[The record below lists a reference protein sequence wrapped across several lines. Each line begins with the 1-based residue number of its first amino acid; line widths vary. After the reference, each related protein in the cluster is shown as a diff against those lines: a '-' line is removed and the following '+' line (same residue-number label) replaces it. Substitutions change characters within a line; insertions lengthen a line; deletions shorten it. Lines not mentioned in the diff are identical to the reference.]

1 MNSRHIR
8 RLTNHKR
15 NPGRGLAVLRLGLLL
30 VAASLLALVVM
41 LALTAGTIYTV
52 YASYVQ
58 ELPSAEEIR
67 ERSVQGSETTR
78 IYDRTGEH
86 ILYEIVPPEGG
97 RRTWVTLEEI
107 PEHLRDATV
116 AMEDKNFYDETLYTN
131 FYGINV
137 EGVGRAIFGEL
148 SGDDRGG
155 GSSIPQQLVKLMVFE
170 TFEERAE
177 RSYLR
182 KLQEWILTIELTRRY
197 PGIEGREQILEAY
210 LNNIFYGHFAVGVEA
225 AAQTYFG
232 KPVQELTLA
241 ECAMLVPLGQAP
253 ALNPISAPEEAKR
266 RQETVLDTMFLRGYI
281 SSEEAYEAKQQ
292 PIVVQPPVHQM
303 LAPHWVLYVRSQL
316 EQRFGAEAVYGGGL
330 QVITTLDLDI
340 QREAERIAREHIAEI
355 RESSDAGN
363 AAIVVI
369 DAKTAQIV
377 AMVGSL
383 DYNDES
389 IDGNINMALSPRQPG
404 SSFKPFT
411 YATAFAQ
418 GYTPATMVMDVR
430 TSFPDPPNP
439 PYVPENFTRRY
450 KGPIL
455 LREALA
461 SSYNI
466 PAVAM
471 MHKVGAMN
479 VVDLAHAMGIET
491 LGAANY
497 GLALTLGGGD
507 VRLVDMVYAYSVFA
521 NGGAMLGEPKSAER
535 FRAGYRQ
542 LDPVTIL
549 QVRDSSGEL
558 LYAHLQPERR
568 EVLSPEVAYLIS
580 DVLSDNQ
587 ARAPGFGAGSVLV
600 IPDRPAAVKTGT
612 TNNFHDSWAVGYTP
626 QYVVGVWSGNAD
638 YTAMRNATGVRTSG
652 PIWQQLMLYLHE
664 GKPVESFVRPP
675 GIVMAVVDSTSG
687 KLPTEH
693 SPSRR
698 QELFIEGTVPTTYDD
713 VHKPFA
719 ICRASGKLATVYCP
733 AEEVEVQVFTIY
745 PPEADD
751 WVRDQG
757 IAQPPTQFC
766 DLHGPTLASA
776 DVAITS
782 PRSFGAVSGV
792 VSILGNARADSQER
806 FWLEVGRG
814 VEPTEWTPITP
825 EHGHR
830 VENDLLATWDAS
842 GLDGL
847 YTLQLVVIDGGMRRE
862 VRAPVI
868 VDNQPPQIQ
877 LRRPNPA
884 GALYNPAA
892 FQRDEDRTYE
902 AGYDE
907 WINIQVEA
915 TDNISISHIEFYMN
929 GHLVG
934 TSTVAP
940 YTVRVMF
947 ADLPGGIENREAL
960 VQEVGALPELKPPSA
975 RAQSFVIHVVAYDTA
990 GNRTV
995 SAPVDAYY
1003 IPR

>member
-8 RLTNHKR
+8 RLTNHKG
-15 NPGRGLAVLRLGLLL
+15 NPGRGLRVLRLGLLL
-30 VAASLLALVVM
+30 VVGLVLSGVVM
-41 LALTAGTIYTV
+41 LALAGGVAYTV

-58 ELPSAEEIR
+58 ELPSPEEIHQ
-67 ERSVQGSETTR
+67 RSLEGAETTR

-86 ILYEIVPPEGG
+86 VLYEIVPPEGG
-97 RRTWVTLEEI
+97 RRTWVTLDQI
-107 PEHLRDATV
+107 PEHLRNATIAV
-116 AMEDKNFYDETLYTN
+116 EDKNFYDETLYTN

-137 EGVGRAIFGEL
+137 EGVARAIYGEL
-148 SGDDRGG
+148 KGDNLGG
-155 GSSIPQQLVKLMVFE
+155 GSSIPQQLVKLMMFD
-170 TFEERAE
+170 TLEERAE

-182 KLQEWILTIELTRRY
+182 KVQEMILTFEIMRRN
-197 PGIEGREQILEAY
+197 PGREGRDQILEAY
-210 LNNIFYGHFAVGVEA
+210 LNNVFYGNFAVGVEA

-232 KPVQELTLA
+232 KSVQELTLA
-241 ECAMLVPLGQAP
+241 ESAMLVPLGQAP
-253 ALNPISAPEEAKR
+253 ALNPISAPEVAKQ
-266 RQETVLDTMFLRGYI
+266 RQETVLDTMYLRGYI
-281 SSEEAYEAKQQ
+281 TAEEAYEAKQQ
-292 PIVVQPPVHQM
+292 PIVVQAPVNQM

-316 EQRFGAEAVYGGGL
+316 EERFGAEAVYGGGL
-330 QVITTLDLDI
+330 QVITTLDLEV

-355 RESSDAGN
+355 GDEANVGN
-363 AAIVVI
+363 AAVVVM
-369 DAKTAQIV
+369 DAKTGQII

-383 DYNDES
+383 DYKDEE
-389 IDGNINMALSPRQPG
+389 IDGSVNMALAPRQPG

-439 PYVPENFTRRY
+439 PYVPENFSRRY
-450 KGPIL
+450 KGPVL

-471 MHKVGAMN
+471 MHKVGTMN
-479 VVDLAHAMGIET
+479 VVALAHAMGIET
-491 LGAANY
+491 LTAANY

-521 NGGAMLGEPKSAER
+521 NGGVMLGEQKPAESYR
-535 FRAGYRQ
+535 PGYRQ
-542 LDPVTIL
+542 LDPVSIL
-549 QVRDSSGEL
+549 QVRDSSGEI

-580 DVLSDNQ
+580 DILSDNQ
-587 ARAPGFGAGSVLV
+587 ARTPGFGANSVLV
-600 IPDRPAAVKTGT
+600 LPDRPAAVKTGT
-612 TNNFHDSWAVGYTP
+612 TNNFHDSWAIGYTP
-626 QYVVGVWSGNAD
+626 QYVVGVWAGNAD

-652 PIWQQLMLYLHE
+652 PIWQRLMLSLHE

-675 GIVMAVVDSTSG
+675 GIVMAVVDATSG
-687 KLPTEH
+687 KLPTEY

-713 VHKPFA
+713 VHRPFT
-719 ICRASGKLATVYCP
+719 ICRASGKLATAYCP
-733 AEEVEVQVFTIY
+733 QEETEEQVFSIY
-745 PPEADD
+745 PSEADD
-751 WVRDQG
+751 WVREQG
-757 IAQPPTQFC
+757 IPQPPDQLC

-782 PRSFGAVSGV
+782 PRPFGAVSGV
-792 VSILGNARADSQER
+792 VSIMGNARAGSQER
-806 FWLEVGRG
+806 FWVQVGEG
-814 VEPTEWTPITP
+814 VEPTTWMPITP

-830 VENDLLATWDAS
+830 VENGELAVWDTS
-842 GLDGL
+842 GLAGL
-847 YTLQLVVIDGGMRRE
+847 YTLQLIVVDGGVQRE
-862 VRAPVI
+862 VSVPVV
-868 VDNQPPQIQ
+868 VDNQPPQIE

-902 AGYDE
+902 QGYDE
-907 WINIQVEA
+907 WVNIQVEA
-915 TDNISISHIEFYMN
+915 RDNVSISHVEFYMN
-929 GHLVG
+929 GHLMG

-940 YTVRVMF
+940 YTWRVMF
-947 ADLPGGIENREAL
+947 ADLPGGVEDSEAL
-960 VQEVGALPELKPPSA
+960 RQEVGALPELRPPSERA
-975 RAQSFVIHVVAYDTA
+975 RSFIIHVVAYDTA
-990 GNRTV
+990 GNRMV
-995 SAPVDAYY
+995 SQAVDAYF